1 MAHIL
6 QNMMR
11 NCVLSCT
18 LVPALYGTP
27 AIADDAQSVA
37 GNDLPAEL
45 VSALHA
51 AFGEHHAR
59 AVHAKGLILR
69 GSFTP
74 DPAAVN
80 ISTAS
85 VFRAAVPVAVRFSDF
100 TGIPDIPDPIPN
112 ASPRGMALKF
122 ALADDA
128 SLDIVCH
135 SFNGFPVATAAE
147 FGTLFRAIAA
157 SSPSASKPTPLET
170 FLASHPVAK
179 TFLTTQKPPPES
191 WATAAYFGVNAFSFI
206 DPQGRTHPVRYRFV
220 PEAGEHELGD
230 AALKSRDADYLTS
243 EIRERVGR
251 APIAFSWYAQMAV
264 VDDRI
269 DDPSTPWPES
279 RELVKLGTVTL
290 DQIADNGPEADRALL
305 FMPGN
310 LPPGIDLADP
320 MVAIRNAAYPIS
332 FSERQ

>member
-1 MAHIL
+1 MVQKLHSL
-6 QNMMR
+6 LR
-11 NCVLSCT
+11 SCVLTCI
-18 LVPALYGTP
+18 LVPALFGP
-27 AIADDAQSVA
+27 SAIADDAPSVA
-37 GNDLPAEL
+37 GDNLPAEL
-45 VSALHA
+45 VSDLHA

-74 DPAAVN
+74 DPAAEN
-80 ISTAS
+80 LSTAS
-85 VFRAAVPVAVRFSDF
+85 VFRAAVPVTVRFSDF
-100 TGIPDIPDPIPN
+100 TGIPDIPDPSPN

-122 ALADDA
+122 ALADGS

-147 FGTLFRAIAA
+147 FGTLFIAIAA
-157 SSPSASKPTPLET
+157 SGPSASKPTQLDT

-191 WATAAYFGVNAFSFI
+191 WATAAYFGVNAFAFI
-206 DPQGRTHPVRYRFV
+206 DPQGTTHPVRYRFV
-220 PEAGEHELGD
+220 PDAGEHELGD
-230 AALKSRDADYLTS
+230 AALKSRDANYLTS
-243 EIRERVGR
+243 EIRERVGK

-264 VDDRI
+264 AGDRI

-290 DQIADNGPEADRALL
+290 DRIADDGPEADRALL
-305 FMPGN
+305 FMPGS

-320 MVAIRNAAYPIS
+320 MVAVRNAAYPIS